1 MANSRRRLT
10 GKVISAKM
18 QKTVIVRVDRS
29 FRHPLYGKVIHESRR
44 FMAHDEKSECQL
56 GDVVVIVESRPFS
69 RHKRWAVQ
77 SIVRE
82 DLSARTV
89 EVAEVAAAPEVE
101 QPEAEPALEEAFEE
115 AAEQPADS

>member
-1 MANSRRRLT
+1 MANSRRRMT
-10 GKVISAKM
+10 GQVISTKM

-56 GDVVVIVESRPFS
+56 GDVVVIVESRPIS
-69 RHKRWAVQ
+69 RNKRWAVQ

-89 EVAEVAAAPEVE
+89 EVGEVAAAPVVE
-101 QPEAEPALEEAFEE
+101 EPVIEEEYPADGSTD
-115 AAEQPADS
+115 EQPAES